1 MIEVRIDFDEVLHID
16 EDDDDDLV
24 EYLLEVELLQT
35 MIVQEL

>member
-35 MIVQEL
+35 MIAQEL